1 MGERSRWKLPWHC
14 YRPSRPSSLKMK
26 LLVLLTLVSLALGWD
41 DSKMTKQWEKMKAM
55 ESCWGEENMKKYTVN
70 IKKAIATCNNE
81 DAPELFLPPYRS
93 SYAFVNTI
101 INGANKMENQQ
112 YQMMEKMIEMMQMM
126 QKQTHSSSYRPYSS
140 DYSSRDNDNDWMDKM
155 KMRFM
160 MKQMMEGMMD
170 KSSGSSSMT
179 YNQKDDGKFDI
190 MEAFR
195 SMIGDKMEDDKM
207 DNYRM
212 GQDSSYRKKDPMN
225 QLMEMFANSRRR
237 NKRQAGPSRD
247 GLSNPSLDLG
257 DRLVEKLNEQ
267 KKAMEAK
274 VGNMTCV
281 LKQMKCLDSNN
292 KIDVIAMKKDTE
304 QYTMP
309 SKWFADRYE
318 EILDTCKDMATNL
331 PDQIEENSVVT
342 GEGFGTVNLAEI
354 KSFMKCCS
362 KAKTRLCMNQD
373 IKKKIETNF
382 GPLDDI
388 LDQTK
393 LTEYQIFPLVIQ
405 LLHGQ
410 EMDYMMGEM

>member
-14 YRPSRPSSLKMK
+14 YRPCRPSSLKMK

-112 YQMMEKMIEMMQMM
+112 YQMMEKMI
-126 QKQTHSSSYRPYSS
+126 
-140 DYSSRDNDNDWMDKM
+140 
-155 KMRFM
+155 
-160 MKQMMEGMMD
+160 QMMEGMMD

-212 GQDSSYRKKDPMN
+212 GQDSSYRKKDPMAKMT

-237 NKRQAGPSRD
+237 NKRQAGQSRD

-331 PDQIEENSVVT
+331 PDQIEENSIVT